1 LNSAC
6 DPVIASSNN
15 RFNVEVVEGADQL
28 LLLLQL
34 RERLKNQRK

>member
-6 DPVIASSNN
+6 DPVIASSNK

-28 LLLLQL
+28 LQL

>member
-6 DPVIASSNN
+6 DPVIASLNN

-28 LLLLQL
+28 LQL

>member
-15 RFNVEVVEGADQL
+15 GFNVEVDEGADQ
-28 LLLLQL
+28 LLQL

>member
-28 LLLLQL
+28 LLLQL